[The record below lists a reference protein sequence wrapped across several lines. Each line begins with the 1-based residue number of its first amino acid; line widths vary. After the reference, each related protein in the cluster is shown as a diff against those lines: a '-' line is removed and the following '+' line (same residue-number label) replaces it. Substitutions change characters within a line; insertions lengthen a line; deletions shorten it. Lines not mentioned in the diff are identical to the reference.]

1 MQNEKK
7 DKSLKKKAVTIQ
19 GKSYVLVAD
28 RIIFFNE
35 QYLNGTIQTQ
45 IMTDLNFEQG
55 NSIVMKAIIT
65 PDMDKPTRY
74 FTGYSQEVI
83 GQGYINKTSA
93 LENAETSAV
102 GRALAMMGI
111 GVIDSIASVDEI
123 KKAENRKSE
132 NIINNTK
139 QHFTNSS
146 YEKKYDDKPW
156 LSEGQ
161 LSQMLK
167 FIEDG
172 HIELVKK
179 RMTEYKIRKTYQEKL
194 NDAFNNVSSE
204 TKEKP
209 LIQQIKD
216 KILNGEPFINDV
228 DVNNFDSLSVYIKKK
243 TGLSLDE
250 ANYQE
255 ILNKL

>member
-7 DKSLKKKAVTIQ
+7 DKSLKKKAVKIQ
-19 GKSYVLVAD
+19 GKDYVLVAD

-35 QYLNGTIQTQ
+35 QYPNGTIQTQ

-65 PDMDKPTRY
+65 PDMDKPVRF

-123 KKAENRKSE
+123 KKAENRK
-132 NIINNTK
+132 
-139 QHFTNSS
+139 
-146 YEKKYDDKPW
+146 DDKPW

-172 HIELVKK
+172 HIDLVKK
-179 RMTEYKIRKTYQEKL
+179 RMTEYKIRKAYQEKL
-194 NDAFNNVSSE
+194 NDAFNNNVSRE

-216 KILNGEPFINDV
+216 KILNGEPFIEAV
-228 DVNNFDSLSVYIKKK
+228 DVNDFDSLSVYIKEK

-250 ANYQE
+250 ANYAE